1 MLGYIWALMIL
12 VSICCSVI
20 TGRTEALAAAI
31 GDSADQAIKL
41 LITMAGTMCLW
52 TGMMKIAD
60 KSGVTAAAARLL
72 SPLLGRLMPDY
83 APDSSAM
90 QAVCANVTANI
101 FGLGN
106 AATPLGIKTM
116 QELQKENRLGS
127 QPNRSMIMFVVLNTA
142 SVQLIPVT
150 AAALRKAAGSSNP
163 YSILPAVW
171 LTSAAALTAGIVTA
185 RLLESWFPAERNR

>member
-106 AATPLGIKTM
+106 AATPLGIKAM